1 MRLFLALVP
10 PPELRGRLGELAEIA
25 HARCGGRRMPDESL
39 HLTLAF
45 LGEVAEA
52 QASELA
58 EWVQG
63 MTIEPGEWRLDR
75 WGGFR
80 RPGIVWVGGRERSPT
95 LAHLQGRL
103 WGSLES
109 LGLGTRPTRFIPHVT
124 LLRRASVV
132 DLEHFPSIDL
142 LWSYNQLELIQSSVD
157 ERGAR
162 YRTMAASQG

>member
-1 MRLFLALVP
+1 
-10 PPELRGRLGELAEIA
+10 
-25 HARCGGRRMPDESL
+25 MPDENL

-52 QASELA
+52 QASELT

-80 RPGIVWVGGRERSPT
+80 RPGIVWVGGRELNPA

-103 WGSLES
+103 WGTLES

-142 LWSYNQLELIQSSVD
+142 LWSYNQLELIQSRVD